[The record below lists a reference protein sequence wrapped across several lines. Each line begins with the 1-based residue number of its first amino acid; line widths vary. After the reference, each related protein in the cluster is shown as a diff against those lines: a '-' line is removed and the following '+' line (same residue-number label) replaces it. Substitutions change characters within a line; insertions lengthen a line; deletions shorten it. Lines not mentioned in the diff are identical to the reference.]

1 MEQLLVLLKK
11 IHAQFNLNKISE
23 YINRHLFE
31 MLIFLYF
38 SLKQFKMKK
47 LLLTLSIAISF
58 TTFSFAQS
66 TILGAETFSINL
78 PNGYTRTVGTNDLA
92 SVQWENSEK
101 ETYGY
106 IIFENLDELDLV
118 EFDRDI
124 NKYADLS
131 VNDFSDLNK
140 YKLIETKKFK
150 TKSGKETVQKQIS
163 YYYDELDATI
173 QLQINIFMTKN
184 FIYKMISFGEKELF
198 KKSDKDLDYI
208 VNNIQLP

>member
-1 MEQLLVLLKK
+1 
-11 IHAQFNLNKISE
+11 
-23 YINRHLFE
+23 
-31 MLIFLYF
+31 
-38 SLKQFKMKK
+38 MKK

-163 YYYDELDATI
+163 YYNDELDATI

-184 FIYKMISFGEKELF
+184 FIYKMISFGEKEIL

>member
-163 YYYDELDATI
+163 YYNDELDATI

-184 FIYKMISFGEKELF
+184 FIYKMISFGEKEIF